1 VNSHLLDIDWWLI
14 MNWTIPVVGFLVM
27 LGVVGCESGLEEVAP
42 ESKAN
47 IVEGNNAF
55 GYDLYRQL
63 HTQKG
68 NLFFSPYSI
77 STALSMTYAGARGQ
91 TAQEMAHVLHLLA
104 EQEKQHPGMAAV
116 VAGLAGQKDGV
127 RLDVANA
134 LWGQKGQPFLPEFL
148 QLTKRYYGAGF
159 HPIDFRNGEAARQEI
174 NAWVEKQT
182 QDKIKD
188 LLGPNSVDNASL
200 VLTNAIY
207 FKGDWL
213 KPFAKRRTRKEDF
226 FVTADDKVKVDMMH
240 LTDSF
245 NYMENDDFQ
254 ALSLPY
260 KGEAVSLIAFLP
272 RAKDGLGKLEE
283 QFKAGLVNDVLAKLK
298 KTRVIVS
305 LPKFKMTSSFELADV
320 LSKMGMPLLFQ
331 AGKADLSGIVASNDL
346 FISKVVHKAYV
357 DVYEE
362 GTEAAAATGVI
373 AVRASA
379 VRPPSDPIFR
389 ADHPFLFAIRD
400 NKTGS
405 MLFLGRVANPKE

>member
-1 VNSHLLDIDWWLI
+1 
-14 MNWTIPVVGFLVM
+14 MNWSIPVVGFLVM
-27 LGVVGCESGLEEVAP
+27 LGVVGCDSGLEEVAP
-42 ESKAN
+42 ESKAS

-55 GYDLYRQL
+55 GYDLYHQL
-63 HTQKG
+63 QTKKG

-104 EQEKQHPGMAAV
+104 EQDKQHPGMAAV

-134 LWGQKGQPFLPEFL
+134 LWGQKGQPFVADFL

-159 HPIDFRNGEAARQEI
+159 HTIDFHNGEAARQEI

-213 KPFAKRRTRKEDF
+213 KPFAKGRTFKESF
-226 FVTADDKVKVDMMH
+226 LVTPENQVKVDMMH

-245 NYMENDDFQ
+245 SYMEDDNFQ

-272 RAKDGLGKLEE
+272 RTKDGLSKLEE
-283 QFKAGLVNDVLAKLK
+283 QFKADMVNEALAKMK
-298 KTRVIVS
+298 KSKVIVS
-305 LPKFKMTSSFELADV
+305 LPKFKMTSTFELADV

-331 AGKADLSGIVASNDL
+331 PGKADLSGIVASNDL
-346 FISKVVHKAYV
+346 FISRVVHKAYV

-362 GTEAAAATGVI
+362 GTEAAAATAVI

-379 VRPPSDPIFR
+379 ARPPSDPIFR
-389 ADHPFLFAIRD
+389 ADHPFVIAIRD

-405 MLFLGRVANPKE
+405 LLFLGRVANPKE